1 MNEWMDEPV
10 ELQEFSE
17 AYVSMASDDK
27 KTFSAPKCLS
37 HPNVETPLSPLS
49 YQQKWQDACDPQS
62 THQGVIP
69 GLFPISRG
77 KGKW

>member
-1 MNEWMDEPV
+1 MNELNEWMDELV

-37 HPNVETPLSPLS
+37 HPNVETPLPPLS
-49 YQQKWQDACDPQS
+49 YQQK
-62 THQGVIP
+62 
-69 GLFPISRG
+69 
-77 KGKW
+77 